1 LASLSRKAALLIIAN
16 AAKYTVGF
24 VLPMVV
30 VRFLT
35 RGEYG
40 TYQQLSLV
48 ATCAIGVMVLG
59 LPTSIYYFYH
69 RVSQGTGRATLIA
82 QTQVMLLISGCAAAL
97 AVTLA
102 APLLALWMHNPEL
115 GGLLPLYSLYVGL
128 FIGGEHF
135 LHVMISQNRYG
146 LAVGLELAETVV
158 RVAAL
163 VSVLVFGGSLRD
175 IVLVLICYAALRLII
190 RSYWLWQGQ
199 DSVAQA
205 SWAERSPSAQL
216 AYGLPL
222 AATMCMGLLG
232 SLLDRAI
239 VAVVFNPAAYAVY
252 SVGALEIP
260 LDSILQASVLNV
272 LRASLPPLVAQGRI
286 DEVVRVWR
294 DSVRK
299 LALIVVPSFVFLLF
313 FAERFIT
320 TLFTE
325 SYGDSVSVFRIYVLL
340 IPLHMLVVSVVPQ
353 VYGRTRLNLY
363 VVATAVATNVL
374 LSFLLLRVLGI
385 LGPATALVCSQYLS
399 ALLYFIVTVRLL
411 KAGPGRLL
419 PIRALAR
426 AALASLVSVAPAL
439 YVASSVEHRL
449 ISLILGSAVFAIGYL
464 LAAYLLGV
472 FHETEIEVARSWLR
486 RLAFWAGRQG
496 DPPLS

>member
-1 LASLSRKAALLIIAN
+1 MASLSRKAALLIIAN
-16 AAKYTVGF
+16 AAKYAVGF

-35 RGEYG
+35 RSEYG

-48 ATCAIGVMVLG
+48 STFASYVMVLG

-69 RVSQGTGRATLIA
+69 RAPAGSGRATLIA
-82 QTQVMLLISGCAAAL
+82 QTQIMLLISGLVAAL
-97 AVTLA
+97 AVALA
-102 APLLALWMHNPEL
+102 APLLAVWMHNPEL
-115 GGLLPLYSLYVGL
+115 RSLLPWYSLYVGL

-146 LAVGLELAETVV
+146 LAVGLELAETFV

-163 VSVLVFGGSLRD
+163 VSVLVFGGSLRG
-175 IVLVLICYAALRLII
+175 IVMVLAAYAGLRLIV
-190 RSYWLWQGQ
+190 RSYWIWQGQ
-199 DSVAQA
+199 DSVANA
-205 SWAERSPSAQL
+205 SWAQRSAAAQL

-222 AATMCMGLLG
+222 AATVCIAVVGG
-232 SLLDRAI
+232 LLDRAI
-239 VAVVFNPAAYAVY
+239 VAVVFNPAAFAAY

-272 LRASLPPLVAQGRI
+272 LRASLPPLVMQGRI
-286 DEVVRVWR
+286 DEVIQVWR

-299 LALIVVPSFVFLLF
+299 LALIVVPSFIFLMF
-313 FAERFIT
+313 FAARFIT

-325 SYGDSVSVFRIYVLL
+325 SYGDSVAVFRIYVLL

-363 VVATAVATNVL
+363 VVAVAVATNVL
-374 LSFLLLRVLGI
+374 LSLVLLRYMGI

-399 ALLYFIVTVRLL
+399 SLLYFLVTVRLL
-411 KAGPGRLL
+411 KTAPRRLL
-419 PIRALAR
+419 PTPALAR
-426 AALASLVSVAPAL
+426 TAVASLLAVGPAL
-439 YVASSVEHRL
+439 YLAHSIEPRL
-449 ISLILGSAVFAIGYL
+449 LSLAAAAAVYAAGYL
-464 LAAYLLGV
+464 VAAFALRV
-472 FHETEIEVARSWLR
+472 FRETEIQAARSWLR
-486 RLAFWAGRQG
+486 RLGGARG
-496 DPPLS
+496 

>member
-16 AAKYTVGF
+16 AAKYAVGF
-24 VLPMVV
+24 VLPMIV

-35 RGEYG
+35 RSEYG

-48 ATCAIGVMVLG
+48 ATFATGVMVLG

-69 RVSQGTGRATLIA
+69 RASVGSGRATLIA
-82 QTQVMLLISGCAAAL
+82 QTQIMLLISGCAASL
-97 AVTLA
+97 AITLA
-102 APLLALWMHNPEL
+102 APLLAVWMHNPEL
-115 GGLLPLYSLYVGL
+115 RGLLPWYSLYIGL

-163 VSVLVFGGSLRD
+163 VAVLVLGGSLLG
-175 IVLVLICYAALRLII
+175 IVLALAGYAAARLIV
-190 RSYWLWQGQ
+190 RSYWIWRGL
-199 DSVAQA
+199 DSVANA
-205 SWAERSPSAQL
+205 SWAQRSAAAQL

-222 AATMCMGLLG
+222 AATVCIGVVG
-232 SLLDRAI
+232 GLLDRAI

-252 SVGALEIP
+252 SVGALEVP

-272 LRASLPPLVAQGRI
+272 LRASLPPLVSEGRI
-286 DEVVRVWR
+286 DEVIRVWR
-294 DSVRK
+294 DAVRK
-299 LALIVVPSFVFLLF
+299 LALIVVPSFVFLAL

-325 SYGDSVSVFRIYVLL
+325 SYGDSVAVFRIYVML
-340 IPLHMLVVSVVPQ
+340 IPLHMLVVSVIPQ

-363 VVATAVATNVL
+363 VVASAMATNVV
-374 LSFLLLRVLGI
+374 LSFVLLHFMGI

-411 KAGPGRLL
+411 RTRPRRLL
-419 PIRALAR
+419 PIPALAR
-426 AALASLVSVAPAL
+426 TALASLLAVGPAL
-439 YVASSVEHRL
+439 FAAHLIAQRL
-449 ISLILGSAVFAIGYL
+449 ISLTAAGAIFAAGYL

-472 FHETEIEVARSWLR
+472 FRETEIQAARAWLR
-486 RLAFWAGRQG
+486 RLGLRPGRQD
-496 DPPLS
+496 DPPLP